1 MKIQIKHRFTNEV
14 LFEHEQDDNVI
25 KLTVELAVKQNVDL
39 RGADLWGAGL
49 RGAYLQGA
57 NLWMADLQVANLWE
71 ANLQGA
77 NLQGTDLQEADLQRA
92 NLWGAS
98 LIGANLQWTDLQRTN
113 LQGADLREANLQGAY
128 LRGAYLQGADLE
140 VKNPPISDHYFISE
154 ILIRQAETEAQKDFA
169 SRIRMELSHCC
180 EFFVLLAKKKKVYKW
195 AKKILCQ
202 WDEFKNIIDTYEKT
216 GSSEVQVIVCPG
228 PRK

>member
-49 RGAYLQGA
+49 RRAYLQGT
-57 NLWMADLQVANLWE
+57 
-71 ANLQGA
+71 NLQG
-77 NLQGTDLQEADLQRA
+77 ADLQRA
-92 NLWGAS
+92 NLWGA
-98 LIGANLQWTDLQRTN
+98 NLQW
-113 LQGADLREANLQGAY
+113 
-128 LRGAYLQGADLE
+128 ADLE
-140 VKNPPISDHYFISE
+140 VKNPPVSDHYFISE